1 MLFPSLL
8 TKNLPWKL
16 VQLKQRGKGMNS
28 SQETIIC
35 FCEDITKEEILK
47 AIEQGYTTTNEIKRH
62 LRAGMGEC
70 QGRGCMPQIMRLISQ
85 KTGKSR
91 KLILPPSVRPP
102 IIPVPIGLLG
112 KIVKRGEK
120 EE

>member
-1 MLFPSLL
+1 
-8 TKNLPWKL
+8 
-16 VQLKQRGKGMNS
+16 MNREG
-28 SQETIIC
+28 ETIVC
-35 FCEDITKEEILK
+35 FCEDIAEEEIVQ
-47 AIEQGYTTTNEIKRH
+47 AIEEGYITPKEIKQH
-62 LRAGMGEC
+62 LRVGMGEC

-85 KTGKSR
+85 KTGKPR
-91 KLILPPSVRPP
+91 EFILPPSVRPP

>member
-1 MLFPSLL
+1 
-8 TKNLPWKL
+8 
-16 VQLKQRGKGMNS
+16 MNREG
-28 SQETIIC
+28 ETITC
-35 FCEDITKEEILK
+35 FCEDIAEEEIVK
-47 AIEQGYTTTNEIKRH
+47 AIEEGYTTPKEIKQH

-70 QGRGCMPQIMRLISQ
+70 QGRGCMLQIMRLISQ
-85 KTGKSR
+85 NTGKPR
-91 KLILPPSVRPP
+91 ELILPPSVRPP

>member
-1 MLFPSLL
+1 
-8 TKNLPWKL
+8 
-16 VQLKQRGKGMNS
+16 MNKEE
-28 SQETIIC
+28 ETIVC
-35 FCEDITKEEILK
+35 FCEDIAEQEIVR
-47 AIEQGYTTTNEIKRH
+47 AIEEGYITPKEIKQH

-91 KLILPPSVRPP
+91 EAIMTPSNRPP
-102 IIPVPIGLLG
+102 ITPVPIGLLG
-112 KIVKRGEK
+112 KIVKQGEK